1 MMEIDALK
9 RYSAAEIT
17 LLGIFALGLGLSL
30 VLVNIRGSVELN
42 VPVELLYS
50 GLAAPLPK
58 GTDWET
64 AGGGLYESDNAFVL
78 LGRMRNRGRVMM
90 NVQWRYAL
98 CDDPMDEETL
108 LQQRANTAKGHL
120 EPLGILTGQ
129 VQMHY
134 GRIYAPTE
142 SGEEFLLGIVRLSH
156 GRYLELHVIYRNDPT
171 FAENTFRA
179 LAHGVVYERSELI
192 EAGAECVRQFYADQ
206 RNGISETEGQPEQ
219 GYLIK
224 DAADRPLGYAVR
236 RMFAYNGN
244 DEGHLRITT
253 RQFEPSGLYTES
265 DMWLTVSDNT
275 FTWKSKTWV
284 PRLEQPRTAD
294 LRADTD
300 GRISVQK
307 NTEHERFLQRTPM
320 MLPEPLMAEFAAG
333 LPKAAAKEMVIDVLT
348 GNGIVVPTRLSIIGI
363 EQSSV
368 RTENAVT
375 IVRAEYLHM
384 QGFFDDFVFDA
395 AGHLLGGHV
404 QEPRKPEQLWD
415 AASQEQLKG
424 IFGDRFEP
432 RTREAVQMET

>member
-1 MMEIDALK
+1 MEMDTLK

-17 LLGIFALGLGLSL
+17 LLGIFALGLVLS
-30 VLVNIRGSVELN
+30 VMLVNIRGNVDLE

-50 GLAAPLPK
+50 GLSAPLPK

-64 AGGGLYESDNAFVL
+64 AGGWLYESDNAFVL
-78 LGRMRNRGRVMM
+78 LGRMRSRGRVMM

-98 CDDPMDEETL
+98 CDEPMDEETL
-108 LQQRANTAKGHL
+108 LQERANTAKGHL
-120 EPLGILTGQ
+120 EPLGIVTGQ
-129 VQMHY
+129 VHMHY

-156 GRYLELHVIYRNDPT
+156 GRYLELHVIYRNDST

-179 LAHGVVYERSELI
+179 LARGVVYERSELM
-192 EAGAECVRQFYADQ
+192 EAGAEYVKQFYADQ
-206 RNGISETEGQPEQ
+206 RKQVFETEEQPEQ

-224 DAADRPLGYAVR
+224 DASDRPLGYAVR

-244 DEGHLRITT
+244 DEGHLRITI

-275 FTWKSKTWV
+275 FTWKSQTWV

-294 LRADTD
+294 LRADAE

-307 NTEHERFLQRTPM
+307 NTEHERFFSRTPM
-320 MLPEPLMAEFAAG
+320 MLPEPLVADFAAG
-333 LPKAAAKEMVIDVLT
+333 LSHADVNEIIIDVLT

-368 RTENAVT
+368 RSENAAT

-384 QGFFDDFVFDA
+384 QGFVDDFVFDA
-395 AGHLLGGHV
+395 AGHLLGCHV
-404 QEPRKPEQLWD
+404 QEPRKPGLLWD

-432 RTREAVQMET
+432 RTRETRRLET